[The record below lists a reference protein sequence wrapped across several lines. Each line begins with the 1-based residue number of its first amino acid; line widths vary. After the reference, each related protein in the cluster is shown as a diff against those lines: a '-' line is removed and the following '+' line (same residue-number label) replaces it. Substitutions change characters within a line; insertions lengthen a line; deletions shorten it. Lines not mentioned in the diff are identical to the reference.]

1 MVRVVVNGEEKLFSA
16 QDFENFGTL
25 LKVLLSEGQ
34 VLKSLKINGKEIPVA
49 YVEELKSARLD
60 EELLIEVETQDA
72 VSFLED
78 TLLDVLGYI
87 QHVKELLPQV
97 ASNIRKGREEGWKAI
112 EDLSE
117 GLSSIENLRS
127 STVQITK
134 LNETELL
141 LSTERADV
149 SNIRREMEEARDK
162 NDASEA
168 SNIVENKIPIVLDY
182 YIEYFSK
189 VLKALLKARLLDA
202 LSYIQHVKELLPQVA
217 SNIRKGSEAGWKEIK
232 DLSEHLSVFENLR
245 SSTVQITKLNETELA
260 LSLER
265 TEVSNILREMLEALG
280 KKDAFEISDIVENR
294 MPVVLD
300 FYIEYFSK
308 VLKALLK
315 ARLLDALSYIQ
326 HVKELLPQVASS
338 IITGSEAGW
347 KAIKDLSEGLAA
359 IENLRGST
367 VQITKLNETELALS
381 TERTEVSNILREL
394 LEALD
399 KRDAF
404 EISDI
409 VENKIPI
416 VLDYYIEYFSK
427 VLEAIGKVN

>member
-49 YVEELKSARLD
+49 YVEELKNARLD

-78 TLLDVLGYI
+78 TLLDVLG
-87 QHVKELLPQV
+87 
-97 ASNIRKGREEGWKAI
+97 
-112 EDLSE
+112 
-117 GLSSIENLRS
+117 
-127 STVQITK
+127 
-134 LNETELL
+134 
-141 LSTERADV
+141 
-149 SNIRREMEEARDK
+149 
-162 NDASEA
+162 
-168 SNIVENKIPIVLDY
+168 
-182 YIEYFSK
+182 
-189 VLKALLKARLLDA
+189 
-202 LSYIQHVKELLPQVA
+202 
-217 SNIRKGSEAGWKEIK
+217 
-232 DLSEHLSVFENLR
+232 
-245 SSTVQITKLNETELA
+245 
-260 LSLER
+260 
-265 TEVSNILREMLEALG
+265 
-280 KKDAFEISDIVENR
+280 
-294 MPVVLD
+294 
-300 FYIEYFSK
+300 
-308 VLKALLK
+308 
-315 ARLLDALSYIQ
+315 YIQ